1 MEETTSEGTMSVQQ
15 IPGVINIR
23 EGEFWNDLMSD
34 YIYGP
39 AKSGCKICIDAID
52 SRLGVGKT
60 SAALNLAYEI
70 SDEVGWEL
78 TEADMVLSAASFLKR
93 FREHPGTEQPSVII
107 LDEIVGGGGAD
118 RRRAMSNKNVNM
130 ARTFEIMRNKRI
142 VVIMTTA
149 NYGGMDPR
157 LRRLMDYVLTCQIHP
172 KFYLVPYK
180 VGTRFGSG
188 DLRLRH
194 VGARLRFWP
203 FDDDPLFEELGRQKD
218 LLLDSEEFDMDKVI
232 EEVKWGGRPEPERKR
247 DAKDEAVA
255 DVIEYLTE
263 RGKDGKMAAYRYG
276 INYFHKRRQVS
287 YEKHGVKLTTK
298 LNDKD
303 GLGKK
308 IREYLQENLDSVDSE
323 FENGI
328 GDDI

>member
-1 MEETTSEGTMSVQQ
+1 MEERTGERTMSAA

-23 EGEFWNDLMSD
+23 DGEFWNDLMSD

-39 AKSGCKICIDAID
+39 AKSGCKICFDAVD

-78 TEADMVLSAASFLKR
+78 TEDDMVLSSASFLKR
-93 FREHPGTEQPSVII
+93 FREHPGTEQPSVIV
-107 LDEIVGGGGAD
+107 LDEIVGAGGAD
-118 RRRAMSNKNVNM
+118 SRRAMSNMNVNM
-130 ARTFEIMRNKRI
+130 ARTFEIMRKKRI

-149 NYGGMDPR
+149 NYGGMDSR

-172 KFYLVPYK
+172 KFYVVPYK

-203 FDDDPLFEELGRQKD
+203 LDGDPCFEELARQKD
-218 LLLDSEEFDMDKVI
+218 LLLESEEFDMDNVV
-232 EEVKWGGRPEPERKR
+232 EEEKWGGRTEVQRRK
-247 DAKDEAVA
+247 DAEDEAIA

-263 RGKDGKMAAYRYG
+263 RGKDGKMAAYRKG
-276 INYFHKRRQVS
+276 INYFHRRRLVS
-287 YEKHGVKLTTK
+287 YANQGVKLNTK
-298 LNDKD
+298 LNDVD

-308 IREYLQENLDSVDSE
+308 IREYLDDNLDSVDFE